1 MSADHLVPICERC
14 HAQHPAIV
22 VEPEQLR
29 PLRGTELD
37 ASETRELKR
46 HIAEMLRYRTPY
58 AFLGLDDFQRITRW
72 KLGRQL
78 KRVPQLEQLTER
90 LVRSVTRAA
99 FHLHADHE
107 PSDAVAASVC
117 VGVLT
122 SLPGVGVPVASAVLA
137 LTFPDDYCVVDF
149 RGWRALFGEDR
160 RAFTTRQY
168 LAYRAAV
175 DCLAHML
182 DWSVQETDHV
192 LWQYDMSRSV
202 PGEPL
207 HHL

>member
-1 MSADHLVPICERC
+1 MMALCPRC
-14 HAQHPAIV
+14 NARHPPVV

-29 PLRGTELD
+29 PVRGSELD
-37 ASETRELKR
+37 IAETRELKR
-46 HIAEMLRYRTPY
+46 HIARALRHRAPY
-58 AFLGLDDFQRITRW
+58 AFLGLDDFRRIARW

-78 KRVPQLEQLTER
+78 GRVRSLEQLTES

-99 FHLHADHE
+99 FHLHADHKR
-107 PSDAVAASVC
+107 SDAVAAGVC

-160 RAFTTRQY
+160 RAFTTNQY

-175 DCLAHML
+175 DCMAHLL
-182 DWSVQETDHV
+182 DWSVQETDHA
-192 LWQYDMSRSV
+192 LWELDRRR
-202 PGEPL
+202 EP
-207 HHL
+207 

>member
-1 MSADHLVPICERC
+1 
-14 HAQHPAIV
+14 V
-22 VEPEQLR
+22 V
-29 PLRGTELD
+29 RGAELD
-37 ASETRELKR
+37 IAETRELR
-46 HIAEMLRYRTPY
+46 QHIAKMLRYRTPY

-72 KLGRQL
+72 KLGHQL
-78 KRVPQLEQLTER
+78 GRVPQLEQLTDG

-149 RGWRALFGEDR
+149 RGWRALFGEER
-160 RAFTTRQY
+160 RAFTTAQY
-168 LAYRAAV
+168 LAYRSAV
-175 DCLAHML
+175 DCLARL
-182 DWSVQETDHV
+182 LGWSVQATDHA
-192 LWQYDMSRSV
+192 LWELDRRALAQGDSKR
-202 PGEPL
+202 L
-207 HHL
+207 

>member
-1 MSADHLVPICERC
+1 M
-14 HAQHPAIV
+14 
-22 VEPEQLR
+22 
-29 PLRGTELD
+29 
-37 ASETRELKR
+37 
-46 HIAEMLRYRTPY
+46 PY
-58 AFLGLDDFQRITRW
+58 AFLGLEEFRQITRW

-78 KRVPQLEQLTER
+78 KRVPQLEQLTES

-117 VGVLT
+117 LSVLT

-160 RAFTTRQY
+160 RAFTTNQY

-175 DCLAHML
+175 HCIAHML
-182 DWSVQETDHV
+182 DWSVQETDPA
-192 LWQYDMSRSV
+192 LWELDRRQSV
-202 PGEPL
+202 RGARRELGDEENLRTVPYS
-207 HHL
+207 